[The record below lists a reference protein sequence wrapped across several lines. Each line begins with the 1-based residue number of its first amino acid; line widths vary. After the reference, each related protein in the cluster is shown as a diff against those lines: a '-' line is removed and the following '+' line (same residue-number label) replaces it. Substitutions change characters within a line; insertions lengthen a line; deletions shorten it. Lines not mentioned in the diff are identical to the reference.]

1 MKDMGD
7 KVDGAT
13 RSQVEAAMS
22 PLKKAIEG
30 DDIEQIKRLTD
41 QLMQA
46 SHKIAEAMYQ
56 KASQS
61 GGDPNDGAAG
71 SAGGS
76 GTGSESH
83 SSKPADD
90 DVVDADF
97 EEVKGKK

>member
-1 MKDMGD
+1 M
-7 KVDGAT
+7 
-13 RSQVEAAMS
+13 
-22 PLKKAIEG
+22 EG

-46 SHKIAEAMYQ
+46 SHKVAEAMYQ

-61 GGDPNDGAAG
+61 GETGEGPTGGPGAGPG
-71 SAGGS
+71 SAGFS
-76 GTGSESH
+76 
-83 SSKPADD
+83 SSKSAGDD

>member
-1 MKDMGD
+1 M
-7 KVDGAT
+7 
-13 RSQVEAAMS
+13 
-22 PLKKAIEG
+22 EG

-46 SHKIAEAMYQ
+46 SHKVAEAMYQ

-61 GGDPNDGAAG
+61 GDPSEGG
-71 SAGGS
+71 AGGP
-76 GTGSESH
+76 GGPGSEGFS